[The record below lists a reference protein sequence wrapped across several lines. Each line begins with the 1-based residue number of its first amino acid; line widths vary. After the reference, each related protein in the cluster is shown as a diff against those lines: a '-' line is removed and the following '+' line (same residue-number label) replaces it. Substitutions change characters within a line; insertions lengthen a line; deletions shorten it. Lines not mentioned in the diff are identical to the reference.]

1 MKSNKRK
8 KNNLIVQIMKIG
20 ENCDESWSWLSY
32 TALDLAWC
40 DLKGQKRL
48 LTWLQRSFFC
58 NLAFKYNMN
67 WRQEIQ
73 IVLRSGHFQA
83 KISIKLYTKIF
94 ENYRTSLCYS
104 TNSSRSK
111 QTTRM
116 LFWYR
121 WQKIRPPRIHDFF
134 SPVNFVFDSGIA
146 MSLWKMDRKLASIPL
161 EKFCVIVASRHRKV
175 GLDFW
180 LKIGALCLGQ
190 WVKIVSQKAL
200 ILIFMH
206 FNL

>member
-1 MKSNKRK
+1 MNFPLNRSQLNQNHRNPPKSSN
-8 KNNLIVQIMKIG
+8 
-20 ENCDESWSWLSY
+20 E
-32 TALDLAWC
+32 T
-40 DLKGQKRL
+40 KRL
-48 LTWLQRSFFC
+48 QKSQQSATILNSKP
-58 NLAFKYNMN
+58 AFACD
-67 WRQEIQ
+67 R
-73 IVLRSGHFQA
+73 LRYQPPFL
-83 KISIKLYTKIF
+83 IL
-94 ENYRTSLCYS
+94 ENNRRSLCYS

-116 LFWYR
+116 IFWYR

-190 WVKIVSQKAL
+190 WVKIVSQKAF

>member
-1 MKSNKRK
+1 MSWKQQKLEKTLEKSVCYDYWDFLTYFLTTTIWRRTKF
-8 KNNLIVQIMKIG
+8 Q
-20 ENCDESWSWLSY
+20 
-32 TALDLAWC
+32 
-40 DLKGQKRL
+40 LK
-48 LTWLQRSFFC
+48 
-58 NLAFKYNMN
+58 M
-67 WRQEIQ
+67 
-73 IVLRSGHFQA
+73 
-83 KISIKLYTKIF
+83 F
-94 ENYRTSLCYS
+94 ENNSISLCYS

-190 WVKIVSQKAL
+190 WVTIVSQKAS

>member
-1 MKSNKRK
+1 MIWKVRRGYLHDCKGHFSAILHSSTIWIEGK
-8 KNNLIVQIMKIG
+8 KFKL
-20 ENCDESWSWLSY
+20 CS
-32 TALDLAWC
+32 DLF
-40 DLKGQKRL
+40 
-48 LTWLQRSFFC
+48 S
-58 NLAFKYNMN
+58 
-67 WRQEIQ
+67 
-73 IVLRSGHFQA
+73 FQA
-83 KISIKLYTKIF
+83 KIFIKLYTKML
-94 ENYRTSLCYS
+94 ENNHRSLCYS

-190 WVKIVSQKAL
+190 WVTIVSQKAS